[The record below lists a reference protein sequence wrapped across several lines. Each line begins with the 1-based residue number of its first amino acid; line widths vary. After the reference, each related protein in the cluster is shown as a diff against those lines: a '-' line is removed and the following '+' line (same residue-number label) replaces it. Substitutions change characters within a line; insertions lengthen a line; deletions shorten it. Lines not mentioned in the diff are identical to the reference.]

1 MLLSNVQVQAYLK
14 ENAVMAWES
23 VGPVPQVTIDF
34 GNGKTL
40 KRTLGG
46 NTVISVLLP
55 DGRAVDAL
63 PGVYTPDD
71 FLAQMRQTG
80 DLLRGFGGAV
90 KAQERPNEIVAW
102 HASRASLAGG
112 FGGRVAFTASKSGI
126 ESGMLRRLGAAPQQ
140 LTLQSGQGTPSSS
153 APAVTPVP
161 NPFADAFRR
170 ASANLVDVSKQAAE
184 PEEVRRR
191 FLTDA
196 ERAGATPMP
205 DAVELGRRAV
215 EADSRV
221 NVASVRPVV
230 HLYFASRE
238 QGRLPE
244 ARACRD
250 DLYEQV
256 LHLPV
261 GDPYLGLANVLVPGT
276 PPGSGG

>member
-102 HASRASLAGG
+102 HASRASLSGG
-112 FGGRVAFTASKSGI
+112 FGGRVGFTASKSGI
-126 ESGMLRRLGAAPQQ
+126 ESGMLRRLNAAPVQQ
-140 LTLQSGQGTPSSS
+140 LTLQGGQGTPWSG
-153 APAVTPVP
+153 PAVTPVP

-170 ASANLVDVSKQAAE
+170 ASANLVDVSKQGAE

-191 FLTDA
+191 FLTDH
-196 ERAGATPMP
+196 EHSGADPMP
-205 DAVELGRRAV
+205 DAAELGRRAV

-250 DLYEQV
+250 ELYERV
-256 LHLPV
+256 LHVPV

-276 PPGSGG
+276 PPGSGR